1 MGYTKDMLKGV
12 SWVGGFRFSSRLIS
26 FARIAVLARL
36 LTPLQFGVFGIATL
50 VLAFVEI
57 FTETGINI
65 FLIQKQEAIDKYIN
79 TAWIVSILRGIFI
92 AVVIIATAPIITSF
106 FHSPESLPLLLLI
119 AAVPFLRG
127 FINPAI
133 VKLQKDLKFHR
144 EFWVKLPIFLAETLV
159 TVVLAFLTQSAAS
172 LVWGLITGAI
182 LEVVVSFLVVKPTP
196 VFHFELARAKEVIHR
211 GKWVTAY
218 GIFNYAFEHG
228 DDTVVG
234 KLWGASVLGLYQMAY
249 RISTLPITEVAE
261 VIGRVAFPVYTR
273 ISNEQ
278 KRLKIAFFKTT
289 LGVIVFSLPI
299 GLIFLIFPKQ
309 TIQIILGPQW
319 TDASSA
325 LQILALFGVIRAIVG
340 SIFILFLAVGRQE
353 IVTLITLISTV
364 VLLALVVP
372 LTSTFGIVGAGLS
385 AVVGQIVVLPMVAY
399 FAWKIL
405 KGDK

>member
-1 MGYTKDMLKGV
+1 MGYTKDMLKGI

-26 FARIAVLARL
+26 FARIALLARL
-36 LTPLQFGVFGIATL
+36 LSPLQFGVFGIATL
-50 VLAFVEI
+50 VLAFVEVI
-57 FTETGINI
+57 TETGINI

-79 TAWIVSILRGIFI
+79 TAWIVSIIRGIFI
-92 AVVIIATAPIITSF
+92 AAVVIASAPIITSF
-106 FHSPESLPLLLLI
+106 FHSPDSLPLLLMI
-119 AAVPFLRG
+119 SIVPFLRG

-144 EFWVKLPIFLAETLV
+144 EFWIKLPIFFVETLV
-159 TVVLAFLTQSAAS
+159 TVALAFMTQSAIS
-172 LVWGLITGAI
+172 LVWGLIAGAV
-182 LEVVVSFLVVKPTP
+182 LEVVVSFLVVKPIP
-196 VFHFELARAKEVIHR
+196 VFHFELARVKEVVHR

-218 GIFNYAFEHG
+218 GIFNYAFENG

-234 KLWGASVLGLYQMAY
+234 KLWGVSSLGLYQMAY

-261 VIGRVAFPVYTR
+261 VVGRVAFPVYSR
-273 ISNEQ
+273 ISKE
-278 KRLKIAFFKTT
+278 KERLKTAFFKTT
-289 LGVIVFSLPI
+289 LGVAVFTLPI
-299 GLIFLIFPKQ
+299 GFIFLLFSKE

-319 TDASSA
+319 IAAAPA
-325 LQILALFGVIRAIVG
+325 LQMLALFGVIRAITG

-353 IVTLITLISTV
+353 IVTLITFISTV
-364 VLLALVVP
+364 VLLVLVVP
-372 LTSTFGIVGAGLS
+372 FTSTFGIVGAGLS